1 MRFLFALIL
10 AAAVAGCGFQLR
22 GAASAQLPYKTM
34 FIALPE
40 TADVNVW
47 LQRHIK
53 ATGSTEIVDEL
64 KAAEAVFQQ
73 LGDQRQKSILSINS
87 LGRVREYRLTLT
99 YTFRVIT
106 PEGKVLVPPN
116 EITLVRDVTHDDS
129 KVLAKDIEE
138 NLLWRDMHT
147 DLVGQIMR
155 RLSVV
160 KPLDPNRE
168 DAD

>member
-1 MRFLFALIL
+1 MTRSSIW
-10 AAAVAGCGFQLR
+10 
-22 GAASAQLPYKTM
+22 P
-34 FIALPE
+34 IP
-40 TADVNVW
+40 
-47 LQRHIK
+47 
-53 ATGSTEIVDEL
+53 STTRVVVSPIVD
-64 KAAEAVFQQ
+64 
-73 LGDQRQKSILSINS
+73 QRRVINS
-87 LGRVREYRLTLT
+87 KRRDGPATAFITTENAIAFLAKDPTFLGRVNGVDLYEHPSLGDESPLMA
-99 YTFRVIT
+99 IT